1 MPYTLYMPVTTMHVG
16 RSQPFLCYFGG
27 PPRPTQQLK
36 VHPGLLRHL
45 LHPCGRPLS
54 HDFGLGFLMAG
65 FFCFFMAGFPFA
77 GARHAHSRATLWQ
90 HVYHD
95 LRMWRL

>member
-1 MPYTLYMPVTTMHVG
+1 MPYTLYMPVTTM
-16 RSQPFLCYFGG
+16 LDYFGG

-54 HDFGLGFLMAG
+54 HDFGLGLHLRDAELGFL
-65 FFCFFMAGFPFA
+65 CFFIAGFPFMA
-77 GARHAHSRATLWQ
+77 GIPFAQHKRKKLQEPYTLK
-90 HVYHD
+90 VNT
-95 LRMWRL
+95 

>member
-1 MPYTLYMPVTTMHVG
+1 MPYTLYMPVTTM
-16 RSQPFLCYFGG
+16 LDYFGG

-54 HDFGLGFLMAG
+54 HDFGLGLHLRDAELG

-95 LRMWRL
+95 LRVWRL